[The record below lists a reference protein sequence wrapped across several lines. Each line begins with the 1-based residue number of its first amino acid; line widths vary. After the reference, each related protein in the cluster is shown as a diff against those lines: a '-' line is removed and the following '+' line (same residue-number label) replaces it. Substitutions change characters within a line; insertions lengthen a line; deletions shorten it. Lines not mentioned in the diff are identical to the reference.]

1 MASAMKPA
9 SDDEMNYPN
18 NEKTAIGEPDSVQN
32 GYSVGEGED
41 ILALQDTDPALNA
54 KMFLVNNVRRLPHAP
69 TCSSRSRIWK
79 E

>member
-1 MASAMKPA
+1 MIPA
-9 SDDEMNYPN
+9 SDDEMNHLK
-18 NEKTAIGEPDSVQN
+18 NEKTAIGEPDSVQD
-32 GYSVGEGED
+32 GYSVGGGED